1 MLFGEVLQH
10 VEVQDNDGHGDRH
23 REVVHV
29 SFEVAC
35 LVYTWVQYT
44 LISTRYKL
52 CVGVV
57 TSSVHGTVFSE
68 YISTHNTM
76 TNRGTM
82 SSPSRDLKDAV
93 MAKRWLY
100 LIEAK
105 LEANNNSAAM
115 VMKKN
120 AWEILGLTWKQFATQ
135 YAALTTDQEKLA
147 LYRQV
152 DGSNRS

>member
-1 MLFGEVLQH
+1 
-10 VEVQDNDGHGDRH
+10 
-23 REVVHV
+23 
-29 SFEVAC
+29 
-35 LVYTWVQYT
+35 
-44 LISTRYKL
+44 
-52 CVGVV
+52 
-57 TSSVHGTVFSE
+57 
-68 YISTHNTM
+68 
-76 TNRGTM
+76 M